1 MTEISKTRKP
11 SYFAAGLEGSFLVW
25 LYTQG
30 SGDSMGCW
38 THSGSQVGTETEVKW
53 TVFWKVS
60 LGTGMATTSVA
71 WFLGR

>member
-1 MTEISKTRKP
+1 M
-11 SYFAAGLEGSFLVW
+11 VW

-30 SGDSMGCW
+30 SGDSVGCW
-38 THSGSQVGTETEVKW
+38 THSGSQVGTETKVKW

-60 LGTGMATTSVA
+60 LGTGMAATSVA